1 MPCGVENM
9 RFLTQTWRRPCTLG
23 TFPSCRCQCFAPQ
36 GLSVAGVPSGL
47 WRAEFLVA
55 RVVLPLMGPL
65 PPPQAPLPLQHP
77 ALPHPPHHRDL
88 TGSQT
93 AFTRLSSSA
102 CDTDVCVCTVRV
114 RIVCVVLLS
123 CSHYTRKKVM
133 WI

>member
-1 MPCGVENM
+1 MPCGVKNM
-9 RFLTQTWRRPCTLG
+9 RFLTRTWRRPCTLG
-23 TFPSCRCQCFAPQ
+23 TFPNCRCQCFAPQ

-55 RVVLPLMGPL
+55 RVVLPLMGPYRL
-65 PPPQAPLPLQHP
+65 PRPRFPCDIQPSLT
-77 ALPHPPHHRDL
+77 HRTTDL

-102 CDTDVCVCTVRV
+102 CDTDVCVCTVHV